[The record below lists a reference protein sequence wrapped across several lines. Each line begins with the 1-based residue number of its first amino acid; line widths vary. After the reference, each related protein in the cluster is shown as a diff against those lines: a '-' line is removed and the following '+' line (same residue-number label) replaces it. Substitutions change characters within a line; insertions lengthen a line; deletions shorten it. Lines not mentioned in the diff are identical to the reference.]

1 MSNYDMLCARKKNL
15 MEQLEKLEEKEAD
28 LREQKRKI
36 NADLKKTCEKLEVE
50 DLKRE
55 AEKNRKIMETITE
68 TFGAVT
74 DENYDTFVRSMRD
87 RFGDKKPDG
96 MDLDAY

>member
-1 MSNYDMLCARKKNL
+1 MSNYEMLNARKKNL
-15 MEQLEKLEEKEAD
+15 TEQLEKLEEKEAD
-28 LREQKRKI
+28 LREQKKKI

-55 AEKNRKIMETITE
+55 AEKNRKILEAIKETYGE
-68 TFGAVT
+68 VT
-74 DENYDTFVRSMRD
+74 DENYDAFVRSMRD
-87 RFGDKKPDG
+87 RFGGKNPDG

>member
-1 MSNYDMLCARKKNL
+1 MSNYEMLNARKKNL
-15 MEQLEKLEEKEAD
+15 TEQLEKLEEKEAD
-28 LREQKRKI
+28 LREQKKKI

-55 AEKNRKIMETITE
+55 AEKNRKILEAIKETYGE
-68 TFGAVT
+68 VT
-74 DENYDTFVRSMRD
+74 DENYDAFVRSMRD
-87 RFGDKKPDG
+87 RFGDKNPDC

>member
-15 MEQLEKLEEKEAD
+15 TEQLEKLEEKEAD
-28 LREQKRKI
+28 LREQKKKI

-55 AEKNRKIMETITE
+55 AEKHRKIMETIME
-68 TFGAVT
+68 TFGEVT

>member
-15 MEQLEKLEEKEAD
+15 TEQLEKLEEKEAD
-28 LREQKRKI
+28 LREQKKKI

-55 AEKNRKIMETITE
+55 AEKNRKIMVAIKE
-68 TFGAVT
+68 TFGEVT
-74 DENYDTFVRSMRD
+74 DENYDAFVRSMRD
-87 RFGDKKPDG
+87 RFGDKKHDG